1 MTRIART
8 LRLLIAL
15 AVMAGCAPK
24 PSAPTESSFQTPQ
37 NTLQLIG
44 AIKQLTTSGRIL
56 DSGFYTVDN
65 LKRAFGGSNVSV
77 EVGKHD
83 VLIGS
88 YWASVSDFPWMPSQN
103 NMPLKLRRLTM
114 HPDGELQASVN
125 LLFQERPAGIDL
137 AAIEQQFGKSW
148 TETLQP
154 VPSPHRGPG
163 PSCWS
168 TDKTI
173 VYMFGDKR
181 SGWTAKFNFD
191 CEGIL
196 SSMFVDANRP
206 K

>member
-1 MTRIART
+1 MKIAT
-8 LRLLIAL
+8 ALSLLV
-15 AVMAGCAPK
+15 AVATMAACASK
-24 PSAPTESSFQTPQ
+24 PLAPTESSFQTPQ

-44 AIKQLTTSGRIL
+44 AIKQLTASGRIL

-65 LKRAFGGSNVSV
+65 LKRAFGGSNVNV
-77 EVGKHD
+77 EVGKFD

-103 NMPLKLRRLTM
+103 NMPLKLRRLTV

-137 AAIEQQFGKSW
+137 AAIERQFGKSW
-148 TETLQP
+148 TEAPQP

-163 PSCWS
+163 PGCWS

-181 SGWTAKFNFD
+181 SGWTAKFSFD
-191 CEGIL
+191 CDGIL